1 MMPILVTH
9 SFSPSSLIHYTPF
22 NLVTFQLRLLQHF
35 EECTG
40 ATRRLASTTGGGA
53 DATKQRFEAAADAE
67 DEGQWDVQERGQR

>member
-9 SFSPSSLIHYTPF
+9 SLSPSSLIHYTPF

-53 DATKQRFEAAADAE
+53 DATKQHFAE